1 MLFFLR
7 SPKPLKTWAAAP
19 LLPLLL
25 TDEVV
30 TLSSVEQL
38 PAPPVPPSDAF
49 VPEAFVEGEDDVTLP
64 VAVVILP

>member
-38 PAPPVPPSDAF
+38 PVPPSDAF
-49 VPEAFVEGEDDVTLP
+49 VPGATVEGDDDVALP

>member
-19 LLPLLL
+19 LLPRLL
-25 TDEVV
+25 TDEA
-30 TLSSVEQL
+30 LSSVEQL
-38 PAPPVPPSDAF
+38 PAPPVSPTDAF
-49 VPEAFVEGEDDVTLP
+49 VPGATVEGEDDVALP